1 MTMSIIYDTLAREGI
16 YQRYRNGAK
25 VQPEDVETL
34 KKLAVS
40 NRIVFY
46 LLNGELYAESP
57 YI

>member
-1 MTMSIIYDTLAREGI
+1 MSIMYDTLAREGI
-16 YQRYRNGAK
+16 YRRYRNGAK

-46 LLNGELYAESP
+46 LMNGELYAESP